1 VVRYRIGED
10 RTVTFEVGDYEP
22 RAALVIDPVLAYST
36 YLGGSSAEEAAAI
49 AVDAAG
55 QAYVVGHSSSADFP
69 TTAGALQPNYAGVRD
84 AVVSKLS
91 PLGDSLLY
99 STFIGGSNDDAGLA
113 VAIDAAGNAYIAGQ
127 TASSNF
133 PTTAGAFQTTH
144 QGGEND
150 GFVLKLSALGN
161 ALLYSTYLGG
171 SANDNCGNN
180 SIAIDSAGNAYVTGF
195 TESSNFPTTLGAFQ
209 TAKAGQADAFV
220 SKLNPLGT
228 SLIYSTFIGGAARD
242 YGVSL
247 GLDSSGS
254 ATIAGVTKSVNF
266 PTQSA
271 FQSAFGGGSTDG
283 FVAKLNPLGSALVY
297 STYLG
302 GSAEDNGVGIALDPA
317 GNAYAVFETYSTDLT
332 TVSPFQPSNA
342 GQLDA
347 FIAKINPLG
356 GRVYATYLGGSRDDD
371 GVAIA
376 VDAAGDAHVTGT
388 TFSTDFPTLDA
399 FQATRAGVQDVF
411 VTKFAPTGSAL
422 FFSTYLG
429 GDLQELGNT
438 IAVSA
443 TADIYIAGYTRS
455 TDFPVTLGAFQ
466 TTFGGIQDGFAAK
479 IGLLPSTASCEVTMN
494 EGGWITAANGDMA
507 TFNGIV
513 QTDPQG
519 NPSGH
524 ESYNDHGPVQ
534 PMAVNSVSILAVTC
548 SDDRTTASIFGTATI
563 DGVGNH
569 AFRIDMLDGAQS
581 GADDRYGMSLDNGY
595 NSGLQPLGGG
605 NIVIH

>member
-1 VVRYRIGED
+1 
-10 RTVTFEVGDYEP
+10 
-22 RAALVIDPVLAYST
+22 VLAYST
-36 YLGGSSAEEAAAI
+36 YLGGSFAEEATAI

-55 QAYVVGHSSSADFP
+55 QAYVVSRSQSTDFP
-69 TTAGALQPNYAGVRD
+69 TTAGAFQPNYAGVGD
-84 AVVSKLS
+84 IVVSKLS

-133 PTTAGAFQTTH
+133 PTTAGALQTTH
-144 QGGEND
+144 GGGEYD
-150 GFVLKLSALGN
+150 VFVLKLNPLGSALV
-161 ALLYSTYLGG
+161 YSTYLGG
-171 SANDNCGNN
+171 SADDTCANAGV
-180 SIAIDSAGNAYVTGF
+180 AIDSAGNAYVTGL

-209 TAKAGQADAFV
+209 TAKAGQADGFV

-228 SLIYSTFIGGAARD
+228 SLIYSTFIGGSALD
-242 YGVSL
+242 YGIGL
-247 GLDSSGS
+247 GLDSTGS
-254 ATIAGVTKSVNF
+254 VSIVGVTHSTNL

-271 FQSAFGGGSTDG
+271 FQPAFGGGLSDG
-283 FVAKLNPLGSALVY
+283 FVAKFNPLGSALVY
-297 STYLG
+297 SSYLG
-302 GSAEDNGVGIALDPA
+302 GSDYDAGVGIAVDPA
-317 GNAYAVFETYSTDLT
+317 ANAYALIETYSTDIT
-332 TVSPFQPSNA
+332 TASAFQPSNG

-347 FIAKINPLG
+347 FIAKISPLG
-356 GRVYATYLGGSRDDD
+356 ARVYATYLGGSRDDD
-371 GVAIA
+371 GFAIT
-376 VDAAGDAHVTGT
+376 VDASGDAHVTGNT
-388 TFSTDFPTLDA
+388 NSDNFPTVGA
-399 FQATRAGVQDVF
+399 FQATRAGMHDAF
-411 VTKFAPTGSAL
+411 VTKFAATGSAL
-422 FFSTYLG
+422 LFSTYMG
-429 GDLQELGNT
+429 GNQEDHGAG
-438 IAVSA
+438 IAVSSS
-443 TADIYIAGYTRS
+443 ADIYVAGMTRS
-455 TDFPVTLGAFQ
+455 MDFPVTLGAFQ

-507 TFNGIV
+507 TFNGVV

-524 ESYNDHGPVQ
+524 ESYNDHGPAQ
-534 PMAVNSVSILAVTC
+534 PMAVDSVSILAITC

-569 AFRIDMLDGAQS
+569 AFRIDMLDAAQS
-581 GADDRYGMSLDNGY
+581 GADDRYGISLDNGY